1 MKFLWIGLGVAA
13 FLLVTVLIITW
24 ECYRRAFY
32 APRKKPV
39 TPESIN
45 LPIGNIY
52 EPYWEDMKIWAAQVR
67 NMPCQEVEI
76 TSFDGL
82 KLRGKFYEYAPGAT
96 IELMFHGYRGDSE
109 RDMPGGV
116 QRCFKLGRSALVVDQ
131 RCAGRSQGKTITF
144 GIYEHKDCLRW
155 VDFMVE
161 HFGSDVKIIL
171 TGISMGAATV
181 LMAAGKELPSNVIG
195 VIADCG
201 YSSPWEI
208 IRIVIEKMGIPVKPS
223 YPVVKLAARIYGG
236 FDLEA
241 DSPIE
246 SVKKAKVPIIFIH
259 GAEDDF
265 VPCWMS
271 EKMYEVCPAR
281 KALFKVPNAGHGL
294 ACLIDPEGYYKAL
307 RSFFEEDTK

>member
-82 KLRGKFYEYAPGAT
+82 KLRGKFYEYAPGAA

-223 YPVVKLAARIYGG
+223 YPFVKLAARIYGG

-307 RSFFEEDTK
+307 QSFFEEDTK